1 MKWGCE
7 MGFDFSAMGTP
18 YSSQRRIIEDFV
30 NILDMHIYYY
40 YKYHPWVGPDSSM
53 QNMMGVVVSREEFE
67 GNLMK
72 ATDSRAFSLLT
83 ADESQELLDMR
94 EYFLSRIA
102 LTEASPEV
110 PILRAVKAFGL
121 NSFEL
126 MVFMTM
132 LTCELNKKYEK
143 LFVYLQDD
151 ITKKSPSVE
160 TAIRLFAEPGDVVSE
175 YFGFF
180 DDNSVL
186 MNFFAAPSEGTLCTK
201 QLRLSKSVFAY
212 VTGSGDKNSSVY
224 YDHTKPLHDL
234 YIDENINECIKSTV
248 RLTENKT
255 ALIYLKGK
263 KGSGRKFHVKHCA
276 KSMGED
282 VVFLNAGAL
291 TEADKQHEAFN
302 NALCTALLNGAALC
316 ITEFQQLLSEDN
328 AKLLNAFSELLNR
341 SRKHLGTHIFITA
354 EEKWYDAVLDES
366 IVKIDMELPETN
378 EQTRLALW
386 ESFMQGKSFD
396 SSIDPQEM
404 AAKFRFTPGQVG
416 NAVMRSVD
424 LTKMSGS
431 EVITPEVLHNSCY
444 DQVVVGLNTL
454 ASPIKPAY
462 DWDDLVLPQSE
473 VKLLKEACTHI
484 KYRNTIY
491 NVWGFGKK
499 AAYGRGLSMLFS
511 GPPGTGKTMAAQVIT
526 NQLHMQMYKVQIS
539 QIVSKYI
546 GETEKNLRRVFT
558 EAKNANCILFF
569 DEMDAL
575 FGKRSEVKDS
585 HDRHANIETAY
596 LLQQMEEYD
605 GVVLMATNLLQNID
619 EAFMRRINFVIA
631 FPFPDEA
638 TRKMLWMKMLDTDAP
653 ISEDVN
659 FAFLADNFRMA
670 GGNIKNCV
678 IHAAFLAAAE
688 NVPINMRHLITSVV
702 TEQRKNGAVVLK
714 EDLKEY
720 ADIVFGS

>member
-1 MKWGCE
+1 

-18 YSSQRRIIEDFV
+18 YSSQFRIIEDFV
-30 NILDMHIYYY
+30 NILDMHVYYF
-40 YKYHPWVGPDSSM
+40 YKYHSWVGPDSSM
-53 QNMMGVVVSREEFE
+53 QNMMGVVVTREEFE

-72 ATDSRAFSLLT
+72 ATDSRAFSQLT
-83 ADESQELLDMR
+83 AEESQELLDLR
-94 EYFLSRIA
+94 ECFLNRIS
-102 LTEASPEV
+102 LTEESADM
-110 PILRAVKAFGL
+110 PIIRAIRAFNL
-121 NSFEL
+121 CPFEL
-126 MVFMTM
+126 MVFMT
-132 LTCELNKKYEK
+132 LLVCELNKKYEK

-151 ITKKSPSVE
+151 ITKKNPAVE

-175 YFGFF
+175 YFTYF

-186 MNFFAAPSEGTLCTK
+186 MNFFVAPSEGTLCTK
-201 QLRLSKSVFAY
+201 SLRLSEAVFAY

-224 YDHTKPLHDL
+224 FDHTAALHDL
-234 YIDENINECIKSTV
+234 YIDKDINDCICSMV
-248 RLTENKT
+248 RLTQNKT
-255 ALIYLKGK
+255 ALICLKGK
-263 KGSGRKFHVKHCA
+263 KGSGRKFQVKHCA
-276 KSMGED
+276 RVMGED
-282 VVFLNAGAL
+282 AIFLNAGAL
-291 TEADKQHEAFN
+291 LEPEKQRAAFN
-302 NALCTALLNGAALC
+302 NALCAALLNGAVLC
-316 ITEFQQLLSEDN
+316 ITEFQQLLREDS
-328 AKLLNAFSELLNR
+328 AKALGGFCEILNK
-341 SRKHLGTHIFITA
+341 SRKHLGTHIFITT

-366 IVKIDMELPETN
+366 IVKIDFELPETD
-378 EQTRLALW
+378 EQTRLTLW
-386 ESFMQGKSFD
+386 ESFMAGKQFD
-396 SSIDPQEM
+396 SSIDPSEM
-404 AAKFRFTPGQVG
+404 AAKFRFTPGQVAG
-416 NAVMRSVD
+416 SVTRSVD
-424 LTKMSGS
+424 LTKMAGGG
-431 EVITPEVLHNSCY
+431 VISPEVLHSSCY

-454 ASPIKPAY
+454 ASPIKAAY

-638 TRKMLWMKMLDTDAP
+638 TRKKLWKKMLDTDAP

-659 FAFLADNFRMA
+659 FDFLADNFRMA

-688 NVPINMRHLITSVV
+688 NVPINMRHLVTSVV

-720 ADIVFGS
+720 ADMVFGD